1 LSKKIC
7 VVTGSRSDYGLL
19 YWPLSILRENKKFNL
34 SIIVTG
40 MHLATQF
47 GETWQDIERD
57 GFEISAKV
65 DMYLSGDAPVSIAN
79 SVGIGVAKIAK
90 ILDDIKPD
98 LLLVLGDRYEIY
110 AATQAAMFLG
120 IPIAHIGGGDV
131 TEGSI
136 DDSIRHSIS
145 KMSHIHFVSNSN
157 SALRLARMGE
167 IKKNIHLVG
176 SPGIDRIKK
185 KKYLE
190 KKDFFSKIK
199 LSEEAK
205 TIMVAFHPATLERIN
220 YEQQVQILLSALKA
234 LSLEIGILVTGS
246 NSDTG
251 GVIINEALYKY
262 SKSRKN
268 TVFYQSLGSEL
279 YLDALNNV
287 DLIVGNS
294 SSALYEAPSFG
305 LRAINIGSRQKGR
318 LTSTSI
324 LNCPYE
330 TQSIL
335 DAINFALSLP
345 KCDDQNPYGDGFSS
359 SRIVSILEDMSS
371 FDSLIQKRFSDE

>member
-1 LSKKIC
+1 MSKKIC

-19 YWPLSILRENKKFNL
+19 YWPLLILRENKKFDL
-34 SIIVTG
+34 SVIATG
-40 MHLATQF
+40 MHLAAQF
-47 GETWQDIERD
+47 SETWRDIERD
-57 GFEISAKV
+57 GFDISAKV
-65 DMYLSGDAPVSIAN
+65 DLCLSGDAPVSIAN
-79 SVGIGVAKIAK
+79 SVGIGVSKFAK
-90 ILDDIKPD
+90 ILNEIKPD
-98 LLLVLGDRYEIY
+98 LLLVLGDRFEIY
-110 AATQAAMFLG
+110 AAAQAAMFLG

-131 TEGSI
+131 TEGSL

-145 KMSHIHFVSNSN
+145 KISHIHFVSNSH

-167 IKKNIHLVG
+167 IKKNIHIVG

-185 KKYLE
+185 KKYLDR
-190 KKDFFSKIK
+190 KDFFSKIK
-199 LSEEAK
+199 LSEGAK
-205 TIMVAFHPATLERIN
+205 TIMVAFHPATLEVKN
-220 YEQQVQILLSALKA
+220 YEQQIQALLSALKA
-234 LSLEIGILVTGS
+234 LPPEIGLLVTGS
-246 NSDTG
+246 NADTG
-251 GVIINEALYKY
+251 GRIINEALYQY

-318 LTSTSI
+318 ITSASI

-330 TQSIL
+330 TKPIL
-335 DAINFALSLP
+335 DAINFALTLP

-359 SRIVSILEDMSS
+359 SRIVSILEEMSN